1 MESFYLKIFATDRV
15 FYDGEC
21 YSLIVPSVS
30 GQYGIMAQHCNCVVA
45 VTSGT
50 AKIKTQSE
58 EIVAFFSNG
67 IAKSEN
73 GNVVV
78 MVESAERAEDIDEA
92 HALKSAQEAREDL
105 QRSSSKRNARSAEIK
120 MARALNRLKTKKYQ

>member
-1 MESFYLKIFATDRV
+1 
-15 FYDGEC
+15 
-21 YSLIVPSVS
+21 
-30 GQYGIMAQHCNCVVA
+30 MANA
-45 VTSGT
+45 EN
-50 AKIKTQSE
+50 E

-67 IAKSEN
+67 IAKPEN

-92 HALKSAQEAREDL
+92 HALRSAQEAREDL
-105 QRSSSKRNARSAEIK
+105 QRNSSKRNARSAEIK